1 LYSRRDARATEL
13 TVAEGANGET
23 LDRLVRA
30 APSPPERLLL
40 RGGYVLTMDAVAG
53 DFVGDVLVR
62 RDAIEAVGRDLESQL
77 GEDALVLD
85 VSGQIVL
92 PGLVDSHVHAW
103 EGAVRGIAP
112 DADFGN
118 YLAITHG
125 GIAKRMSPE
134 DIAAGQRVTIAQA
147 LNGGVT
153 TIVDNSHNSRTAAH
167 SDAAIEVLRE
177 AGIRA
182 VHAVGSP
189 AAGGAGAQLPGD
201 LMRLRDEHFSSPDQL
216 LTLRMFDMTPSVE
229 SWTFANEH
237 GFDVVA
243 EMGMWIP
250 DLDALL
256 ATGLMH
262 EGHTYNH
269 CAGLSETQWRLIA
282 GSGAAVNMV
291 PRSDSQFGLGAFI
304 PILEANRHGLREGIS
319 CDNELSYGYDIFS
332 EMRTLVT
339 VQRGLSF
346 GAEFAGEADVP
357 ARYGPRDALRAATA
371 GGALNAG
378 LADRIGSLTPGKRAD
393 VVVLDLDLV
402 PTRPFGSLAGTVVNF
417 AGIGNVDLVF
427 VDGVVRKC
435 GGRLVGL
442 DYDAVVADAER
453 SRESLLNGFG
463 VSLDDVRFDRGLDLE
478 PEAADEQVTSVARSS
493 GH

>member
-1 LYSRRDARATEL
+1 ML
-13 TVAEGANGET
+13 GHPHGEA
-23 LDRLVRA
+23 LERLVRDA
-30 APSPPERLLL
+30 AQRPARLLL
-40 RGGYVLTMDAVAG
+40 RGGYVLTMDPVLG
-53 DFVGDVLVR
+53 DFVGDVLIRGDV
-62 RDAIEAVGRDLESQL
+62 IEAVEPEVSADL
-77 GEDALVLD
+77 GDDALVLD

-103 EGAVRGIAP
+103 EGAIRGIAP

-118 YLAITHG
+118 YMAITHG
-125 GIAKRMSPE
+125 GIAKYMLP
-134 DIAAGQRVTIAQA
+134 DDVAIGQRVTAAQA

-167 SDAAIEVLRE
+167 SDAAIAALRA

-189 AAGGAGAQLPGD
+189 TAGGAGTHLPAD
-201 LMRLRDEHFSSPDQL
+201 LLRLRDEYFSSTDQL
-216 LTLRMFDMTPSVE
+216 LTLRMFDVTPSVE
-229 SWTFANEH
+229 SWTFAAEH

-250 DLDALL
+250 NLDALL
-256 ATGLMH
+256 ATGLMRA
-262 EGHTYNH
+262 GHTYNH
-269 CAGLSETQWRLIA
+269 CAGLSDAQWRLIA
-282 GSGAAVNMV
+282 ESGAAVNMV

-304 PILEANRHGLREGIS
+304 PILQANRLGLHEGIS
-319 CDNELSYGYDIFS
+319 CDNELSYGYDMFS
-332 EMRTLVT
+332 EMRTFVT

-346 GAEFAGEADVP
+346 AAEFGGEAQVP
-357 ARYGPRDALRAATA
+357 DRYGPRDALRAATV

-378 LADRIGSLTPGKRAD
+378 LTDKIGSLTPGKKAD
-393 VVVLDLDLV
+393 VIVLDLDQV

-427 VDGVVRKC
+427 VDGSIRKC
-435 GGRLVGL
+435 RGGLVGI
-442 DYDAVVADAER
+442 DYDAVVAEAEQ
-453 SRESLLNGFG
+453 SRESLLNQFG
-463 VSLDDVRFDRGLDLE
+463 VSLEDIRFDRGLEVE
-478 PEAADEQVTSVARSS
+478 PDTADENVARIAKSS